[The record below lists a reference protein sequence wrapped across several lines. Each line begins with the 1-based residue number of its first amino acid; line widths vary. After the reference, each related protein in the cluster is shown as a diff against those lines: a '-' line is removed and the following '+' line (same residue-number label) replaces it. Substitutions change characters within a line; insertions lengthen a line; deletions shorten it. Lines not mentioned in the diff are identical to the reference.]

1 MCAGW
6 FPVGRRQEARGTA
19 RAITDAMW
27 PRTRR
32 RVLAVARNWCRLLTC
47 SVTRSVQEAE
57 AEAVLAEAQGEA
69 AAARVAGRVE
79 ARAVGLEPEAEAEA
93 EPGEPEERRAAGL
106 AAMGAPAGQR
116 G

>member
-32 RVLAVARNWCRLLTC
+32 RVRAVARNWCRLLTC
-47 SVTRSVQEAE
+47 SVTRRVQE
-57 AEAVLAEAQGEA
+57 AEAVLAEAPGEA
-69 AAARVAGRVE
+69 AAAPGAGGGE
-79 ARAVGLEPEAEAEA
+79 ARAEGREAGAAEGGG
-93 EPGEPEERRAAGL
+93 PRATETATAVEL
-106 AAMGAPAGQR
+106 AGQEAT
-116 G
+116 

>member
-19 RAITDAMW
+19 RASTDAMW
-27 PRTRR
+27 PRNRR

-47 SVTRSVQEAE
+47 SVARSVQE

-79 ARAVGLEPEAEAEA
+79 ARAVGLEAEAEA
-93 EPGEPEERRAAGL
+93 EPVEPEERL
-106 AAMGAPAGQR
+106 AE
-116 G
+116 

>member
-57 AEAVLAEAQGEA
+57 AVLAEAQGEA
-69 AAARVAGRVE
+69 AAARGAWRVE
-79 ARAVGLEPEAEAEA
+79 APAVGLEPEAEAEA
-93 EPGEPEERRAAGL
+93 GPGEPQERPPEALAGNAA
-106 AAMGAPAGQR
+106 PEGQ
-116 G
+116 